1 MDMVARVG
9 HDHALCNTPQGE
21 EERIMSESTSSAIAL
36 VGGRLIDGTGAAPV
50 PKATVI
56 IDGDKIRQAGPADQV
71 QVPVGADRLDVTGKT
86 LMPGLIDAH
95 VHLLG
100 IKSMNQMT
108 WLIDQP
114 HLRTIRAAVDAWRC
128 LDAGFTTLRDAGG
141 MMAIYAK
148 QAIEEGTVP
157 GPRIVTSGR
166 VISQTAGHGD
176 WHFVPV
182 EWNERMQLGRL
193 ADGVP
198 EVRKA
203 AREQLREGAE
213 MLKIFTTG
221 GVMSEKDKPTAC
233 QYSMDEIRAFVEEAQ
248 NAGVRTGSHAQ
259 GTQGVKNA
267 VLAGVD
273 NIDHGMYL
281 DDEAIELM
289 VERGTTLLPTLAVVD
304 AIVRHGR
311 EDGVIESSVRKAE
324 RVQAA
329 HLESFRKAF
338 AAGVTC
344 GLGTDYLSA
353 PASPMGANAIE
364 LEIYVKK
371 VGLSPMEAIVCA
383 TRNNA
388 TVLGLQNEIGTL
400 EAGKQ
405 ADLIV
410 VDGDPLAD
418 ITLLRDREKI
428 VTVYKGG
435 QAAVRLPF

>member
-1 MDMVARVG
+1 
-9 HDHALCNTPQGE
+9 
-21 EERIMSESTSSAIAL
+21 MSETKTLPVAF

-50 PKATVI
+50 PNAVVLVN
-56 IDGDKIRQAGPADQV
+56 GDKIQQAGPASQV
-71 QVPVGADRLDVTGKT
+71 QVPDGAHRIDVAGNT

-95 VHLLG
+95 LHLLG
-100 IKSMNQMT
+100 IKTMNQMT
-108 WLIDQP
+108 WLIDEP
-114 HLRTIRAAVDAWRC
+114 HVRTIRAALDAWRC

-141 MMAIYAK
+141 MNAIYVR
-148 QAIEEGTVP
+148 QVIEEGTVP
-157 GPRIVTSGR
+157 GPRIVASGR

-203 AREQLREGAE
+203 AREQLREGAD

-233 QYSMDEIRAFVEEAQ
+233 QYSMDEIRAFVEEAR

-259 GTQGVKNA
+259 GTQGIKNA

-281 DDEAIELM
+281 DDETLELM
-289 VERGTTLLPTLAVVD
+289 VERGATLVPTLAVID
-304 AIVRHGR
+304 AIIRHGR
-311 EDGVIESSVRKAE
+311 KDGVLESSVRKAE
-324 RVQAA
+324 SVQAT
-329 HLESFRKAF
+329 HIESFRKAY

-353 PASPMGANAIE
+353 PTSPMGANAIE
-364 LEIYVKK
+364 LEIYVTKI
-371 VGLSPMEAIVCA
+371 GLTPMEAIVCA

-388 TVLGLQNEIGTL
+388 AVLGLQDEIGTL

-405 ADLIV
+405 ADLII

-418 ITLLRDREKI
+418 IALLRDRERI
-428 VTVYKGG
+428 LAVYKGG
-435 QAAVRLPF
+435 QAATRLPF

>member
-1 MDMVARVG
+1 
-9 HDHALCNTPQGE
+9 
-21 EERIMSESTSSAIAL
+21 MSENNTCPIAL
-36 VGGRLIDGTGAAPV
+36 VGGRLIDGTGADPV
-50 PKATVI
+50 PDATVL
-56 IDGDKIRQAGPADQV
+56 IDGDKIQQAGPAGQV
-71 QVPVGADRLDVTGKT
+71 QVPVEAHRIDVVGKT
-86 LMPGLIDAH
+86 IMPGLIDAH
-95 VHLLG
+95 LHLLG

-108 WLIDQP
+108 WLIDAP
-114 HLRTIRAAVDAWRC
+114 HLRTIRAAIDAWRC

-141 MMAIYAK
+141 MMAIYVK
-148 QAIEEGTVP
+148 QAIEEGTVA
-157 GPRIVTSGR
+157 GPRIVASGR

-182 EWNERMQLGRL
+182 EWNQRLELGRL

-203 AREQLREGAE
+203 AREQLREGAD

-233 QYSMDEIRAFVEEAQ
+233 QYSMDEIRAFVEEAR

-259 GTQGVKNA
+259 GTQGIKNA

-273 NIDHGMYL
+273 NIDHGIYL
-281 DDEAIELM
+281 DDEVIELM
-289 VERGTTLLPTLAVVD
+289 VERGTTLIPTLAVVE

-311 EDGVIESSVRKAE
+311 KDGVLESSVRKAE
-324 RVQAA
+324 SVQAV
-329 HLESFRKAF
+329 HIESFRKAF

-353 PASPMGANAIE
+353 PTSPMGANAIE

-388 TVLGLQNEIGTL
+388 TVLGLQDQIGTL

-410 VDGDPLAD
+410 IDGDPLVD
-418 ITLLRDREKI
+418 IALLRDREKI
-428 VTVYKGG
+428 LAVYKGG
-435 QAAVRLPF
+435 QIATRLPF

>member
-1 MDMVARVG
+1 
-9 HDHALCNTPQGE
+9 
-21 EERIMSESTSSAIAL
+21 MSENESLPVAF
-36 VGGRLIDGTGAAPV
+36 VGGRLIDGTGADPV
-50 PKATVI
+50 PSAVVLV
-56 IDGDKIRQAGPADQV
+56 DGDKIQQAGPASQV
-71 QVPVGADRLDVTGKT
+71 QVPDAAHRIDVAGKT
-86 LMPGLIDAH
+86 IMPGLIDAH
-95 VHLLG
+95 LHLLG
-100 IKSMNQMT
+100 IKTMNQMT
-108 WLIDQP
+108 WLIDEP
-114 HLRTIRAAVDAWRC
+114 HVRTIRAAVDAWRC

-141 MMAIYAK
+141 MNAIYVK
-148 QAIEEGTVP
+148 QTIAEGTVP
-157 GPRIVTSGR
+157 GPRIVASGR
-166 VISQTAGHGD
+166 VVSQTAGHGD

-203 AREQLREGAE
+203 AREQLREGAD

-233 QYSMDEIRAFVEEAQ
+233 QYSMDEIRAFVEEAR

-259 GTQGVKNA
+259 GTQGIKNA

-281 DDEAIELM
+281 NDETIALM
-289 VERGTTLLPTLAVVD
+289 VERGTTLIPTLAVID

-311 EDGVIESSVRKAE
+311 KDGVLESSVHKAE
-324 RVQAA
+324 SVQAI
-329 HLESFRKAF
+329 HIESFRKAY
-338 AAGVTC
+338 AAGVIC

-353 PASPMGANAIE
+353 PTSPMGANAIE

-371 VGLSPMEAIVCA
+371 VGLTPMEAIVCA

-388 TVLGLQNEIGTL
+388 AVLGLQDEIGTL
-400 EAGKQ
+400 EVGKQ
-405 ADLIV
+405 ADLII

-418 ITLLRDREKI
+418 IALLRDRERI
-428 VTVYKGG
+428 LAVYKGG
-435 QAAVRLPF
+435 RPAPRLPF

>member
-1 MDMVARVG
+1 MTRSL
-9 HDHALCNTPQGE
+9 HPE
-21 EERIMSESTSSAIAL
+21 EKKEEPMSEKETQPIAF
-36 VGGRLIDGTGAAPV
+36 VGGRLIDGTGADPV
-50 PKATVI
+50 PDAIVLVE
-56 IDGDKIRQAGPADQV
+56 GDKIQQAGPASQV
-71 QVPVGADRLDVTGKT
+71 QVPDAAQRIDVAGKT
-86 LMPGLIDAH
+86 VMPGLIDAH
-95 VHLLG
+95 LHLLG
-100 IKSMNQMT
+100 IKTMNQMT
-108 WLIDQP
+108 WLIDEP
-114 HLRTIRAAVDAWRC
+114 HIRTIRAAVDAWRC

-141 MMAIYAK
+141 MNAIYVK

-157 GPRIVTSGR
+157 GPRIVASGR

-182 EWNERMQLGRL
+182 EWNERLQLGRL

-203 AREQLREGAE
+203 AREQLREGAD

-233 QYSMDEIRAFVEEAQ
+233 QYSMDEIRAFVEEAH

-259 GTQGVKNA
+259 GTQGIKNA

-273 NIDHGMYL
+273 NIDHGIYL
-281 DDEAIELM
+281 DDEVIELM
-289 VERGTTLLPTLAVVD
+289 VERGTTLIPTLAVVD

-311 EDGVIESSVRKAE
+311 RDGVLESSVRKAE
-324 RVQAA
+324 SVQAT
-329 HLESFRKAF
+329 HIESFRKAY

-353 PASPMGANAIE
+353 PTSPMGANAIE
-364 LEIYVKK
+364 LEIYVTK
-371 VGLSPMEAIVCA
+371 VGLTPMEAIVCA

-388 TVLGLQNEIGTL
+388 VVLGLQDKIGTL

-435 QAAVRLPF
+435 QAATRLP

>member
-1 MDMVARVG
+1 
-9 HDHALCNTPQGE
+9 
-21 EERIMSESTSSAIAL
+21 MSENRTSLIAL
-36 VGGRLIDGTGAAPV
+36 MGGRLVDGTGASPV
-50 PKATVI
+50 PSATI
-56 IDGDKIRQAGPADQV
+56 LIDGDKIQQAGPAGQV
-71 QVPVGADRLDVTGKT
+71 QVPAEANRIDVSGKT
-86 LMPGLIDAH
+86 IMPGLIDAH
-95 VHLLG
+95 LHLLG

-108 WLIDQP
+108 WLIDEP
-114 HLRTIRAAVDAWRC
+114 HVRTIRAAVDAWRC

-141 MMAIYAK
+141 MMALYVK
-148 QAIEEGTVP
+148 QAIQEGTVA
-157 GPRIVTSGR
+157 GPRIVASGR

-182 EWNERMQLGRL
+182 EWNARMQLARL

-203 AREQLREGAE
+203 AREQLREGAD

-259 GTQGVKNA
+259 GTQGIRNA
-267 VLAGVD
+267 ILAGVD
-273 NIDHGMYL
+273 NIDHGIYL
-281 DDEAIELM
+281 DDEVIELM
-289 VERGTTLLPTLAVVD
+289 VERGTTLVPTLAVLE

-311 EDGVIESSVRKAE
+311 EDGVLESSVRKAE
-324 RVQAA
+324 GVQAA
-329 HLESFRKAF
+329 HIESFRRAF

-353 PASPMGANAIE
+353 PTSPMGANAVEIE
-364 LEIYVKK
+364 LYVKK

-388 TVLGLQNEIGTL
+388 AILGLQDEIGTL
-400 EAGKQ
+400 ESGKQ
-405 ADLIV
+405 ADLII

-418 ITLLRDREKI
+418 ITVLCDREKI
-428 VTVYKGG
+428 LAVYKGG
-435 QAAVRLPF
+435 QAVVRLPF